1 MATKMQTVREHFNIS
16 DKEWK
21 RMTRNQ
27 KMTKVANYNQGRTE
41 ARQEAYAEKM
51 ENRLSDQRSKKRYGQ
66 GSDSR
71 LLKDNQIRDTLN
83 KAGYNIKQ
91 DTSAA
96 QRFKERYGKK

>member
-1 MATKMQTVREHFNIS
+1 MATKAQTVREHFNIS

-21 RMTRNQ
+21 RMTRDQ
-27 KMTKVANYNQGRTE
+27 KLTKVGNYNQGRTK

-51 ENRLSDQRSKKRYGQ
+51 KNKLSDTRSKKRYGQ

-71 LLKDNQIRDTLN
+71 VLKDNQIRNTLN

-96 QRFKERYGKK
+96 QKFKQRYGK

>member
-1 MATKMQTVREHFNIS
+1 MATNRQTVREHFNIS

-27 KMTKVANYNQGRTE
+27 KISKIAAYNQGRTK

-51 ENRLSDQRSKKRYGQ
+51 KNKLSDTRSAKRYGQ

-71 LLKDNQIRDTLN
+71 VLKDNQIRDTLN

-96 QRFKERYGKK
+96 QRFKKRYGK

>member
-1 MATKMQTVREHFNIS
+1 MEKNDSQSKNFKNSSLQSSRTK
-16 DKEWK
+16 
-21 RMTRNQ
+21 
-27 KMTKVANYNQGRTE
+27 

-51 ENRLSDQRSKKRYGQ
+51 KNKLSDTRSAKRYGQ

-71 LLKDNQIRDTLN
+71 VLKDNQIRDTLN

-96 QRFKERYGKK
+96 QRFKKRYGK

>member
-21 RMTRNQ
+21 RMTRTQ
-27 KMTKVANYNQGRTE
+27 KLTKVGNYNQGRIK
-41 ARQEAYAEKM
+41 ARQEKFAEKK
-51 ENRLSDQRSKKRYGQ
+51 ENMISDRQSARRYGQ

-71 LLKDNQIRDTLN
+71 RLKDNQVRDTLN

-91 DTSAA
+91 NTSAA
-96 QRFKERYGKK
+96 QKFKDRYGK